1 METSN
6 TNYRDMI
13 RGISV
18 CNPVDIDPE
27 YFMYT
32 VDYAIK
38 NSITHIQFIGPI
50 HNYIKGNID
59 GITPYRKYSRY
70 NGDKDTQYM
79 NYNLEHLNA
88 GCEKAHN
95 AGIKM
100 YMWHHELDL
109 PDGFSAD
116 YPEILGSDGD
126 IEVTHPL
133 VKDFLENRI
142 ADFFAAYPYMDGII
156 LTLHET
162 KVPILRLKNQKL
174 DKVERVKYVTEIL
187 YNTCRSLGKEL
198 IVRPFASVEKDYEMM
213 TKAYESI
220 STDLLIMDKWTQFDW
235 SLCLPHNKF
244 FNKIK
249 KNPIFVET
257 DIFGEY
263 FGKGRIPIML
273 KNHII
278 EKFEYCEGF
287 TPAGYVNRI
296 DRGGRHPFGSV
307 NEVNLDIMNA
317 CMQGKNTD
325 TAIDEF
331 FERTYPECAEEM
343 REIMEP
349 TEQILREIIW
359 LKGYYFSELSAFPRL
374 NHCKNHFYFE
384 MMKDEF
390 CIASEEWFIPQNW
403 QRGSIES
410 VMAEK
415 QHAVDTSAQIYEKL
429 LTLKSKMSQGAFDD
443 LHKKFANLKYIARVW
458 NGLVKVFFNYA
469 KYFEKKDEKYI
480 TGLENAYKELTAD
493 SEEAFRLLG
502 IDFYCRSGVIYG
514 ATQEF
519 DYVKSFIDEVKVS
532 FEAEKKMTDRL
543 ESEKGLVDFI
553 VCGGANEAHKLQK
566 EVNFSDTFVS
576 ESGLLYRIPG
586 TGRGASWSVVNTH
599 GWFSYEIAV
608 KPHKENLIKILL
620 GTHLCDCIDIK
631 IELDGKE
638 YTVSQNSGGKPFEY
652 IIPYCSE
659 KSAVRIRFDR
669 FTANTPCVHT
679 IKVCAE

>member
-1 METSN
+1 MEQN
-6 TNYRDMI
+6 NVKYREMI

-27 YFMYT
+27 YFLYT
-32 VDYAIK
+32 VDYAIR
-38 NSITHIQFIGPI
+38 NGITHIQFIGPI

-59 GITPYRKYSRY
+59 GITPYRKYARY
-70 NGDKDTQYM
+70 NGIKNQEYM
-79 NYNLEHLNA
+79 NFNLEHLNI
-88 GCEKAHN
+88 GCKKASE

-109 PDGFSAD
+109 PDGFSDD
-116 YPEILGSDGD
+116 YPEILNSDND

-133 VKDFLENRI
+133 VRDFLENRVE
-142 ADFFAAYPYMDGII
+142 DFFAAYPYMDGII

-162 KVPILRLKNQKL
+162 KVPLLRLKNQKL

-187 YNTCRSLGKEL
+187 FDTCRRLGKEL
-198 IVRPFASVEKDYEMM
+198 IVRPFASIEKDYEMM
-213 TKAYESI
+213 TQAYESI
-220 STDLLIMDKWTQFDW
+220 STDILIMDKWTQFDW

-249 KNPIFVET
+249 HNPIFVET

-263 FGKGRIPIML
+263 FGKGRIPLML
-273 KNHII
+273 RQHILD
-278 EKFEYCEGF
+278 KFEYCESF

-296 DRGGRHPFGSV
+296 DRDGQHPFGSV

-317 CMQGKNTD
+317 CMRGMD
-325 TAIDEF
+325 VDRAIDKF
-331 FERTYPECAEEM
+331 FETNYPECAKEM
-343 REIMEP
+343 RDIMEP

-374 NHCKNHFYFE
+374 NHSKNHFYFE
-384 MMKDEF
+384 IMKDEI
-390 CIASEEWFIPQNW
+390 CIASEEWYIPSQW
-403 QRGSIES
+403 QRGSMQS
-410 VMAEK
+410 VLDEK
-415 QHAVDTSAQIYEKL
+415 RHAVDTSAAAFDKL
-429 LTLKSKMSQGAFDD
+429 LTLKGKMSDEAFNN
-443 LHKKFANLKYIARVW
+443 LYLKFANLKYIARLW
-458 NGLVKVFFNYA
+458 YNLVKVFNSYI

-480 TGLENAYKELTAD
+480 CDLDAAYDALEADNKEAL
-493 SEEAFRLLG
+493 ELLG
-502 IDFYCRSGVIYG
+502 ADFYCRNG
-514 ATQEF
+514 TLCQKNREF
-519 DYVKSFIDEVKVS
+519 DYVESFIDEVKKS
-532 FEAEKKMTDRL
+532 FAAEKAMTEQL
-543 ESEKGLVDFI
+543 ENEELTDFI

-586 TGRGASWSVVNTH
+586 SGRGTNWSTVNTH

-608 KPHKENLIKILL
+608 KPNVDNKIKLLL
-620 GTHLCDCIDIK
+620 GTHLCKDIDIK
-631 IELDGKE
+631 IELDGKQ
-638 YTVSQNSGGKPFEY
+638 YTVSEKTDGKTFEY
-652 IIPYCSE
+652 TINYRSE